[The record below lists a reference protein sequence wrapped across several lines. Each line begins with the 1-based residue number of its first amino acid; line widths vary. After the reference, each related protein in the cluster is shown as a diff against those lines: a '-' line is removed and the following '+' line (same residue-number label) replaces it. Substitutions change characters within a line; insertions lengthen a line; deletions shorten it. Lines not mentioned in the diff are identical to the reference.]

1 MSSFIWGMI
10 CGAII
15 STMFILLGFYMGV
28 RWEVHESLKD
38 ELEERENDR

>member
-1 MSSFIWGMI
+1 MNNFIFGMI

-15 STMFILLGFYMGV
+15 STVFILLGFYMGV

-38 ELEERENDR
+38 ELEEEEKDG